1 MRSNPSL
8 TIGMKK
14 KYSIEI
20 EKVYEKN
27 DLLNILHHIGFKGL
41 VVSETGEVIAASSN
55 CGYMTKLAL
64 QVGEKYKEAY

>member
-1 MRSNPSL
+1 
-8 TIGMKK
+8 MKK